1 MPRMMSPDFLQGTAA
16 GRQRGL
22 SLLEAL
28 IAVLLISLALLGL
41 VSLQARTVQLST
53 EAEDVQRASLLAGE
67 LSTAMLTAN
76 TLTLPADTLLNWE
89 SRVASPASGGL
100 PGAVGAVTVASGVAR
115 VRIEWAPPRAAG
127 ASSVY
132 LTDIVLPQ

>member
-1 MPRMMSPDFLQGTAA
+1 MMNTPNTPWIAA
-16 GRQRGL
+16 GHQRGL

-41 VSLQARTVQLST
+41 VSMQARTVQLST

-67 LSTAMLTAN
+67 LGTAMLMN
-76 TLTLPADTLLNWE
+76 KTLDVPADQLEDWQAL
-89 SRVASPASGGL
+89 VASPASGGL
-100 PGAVGAVTVASGVAR
+100 PGAVGSVTVASGVAR
-115 VRIEWAPPRAAG
+115 VRIEWSPPRAAG

-132 LTDIVLPQ
+132 LTDITLPQ